1 MKNPLILFSELLL
14 ATTASISLTEAATL
28 EFCYDHVIEDS
39 SESQPHLPLLPQQGD
54 VPLLGIQE
62 TE

>member
-1 MKNPLILFSELLL
+1 MKNPLILFSELLV

-28 EFCYDHVIEDS
+28 EFCYDHVIEDF
-39 SESQPHLPLLPQQGD
+39 SESQQNVALLPQQGEF
-54 VPLLGIQE
+54 PLPGIQE